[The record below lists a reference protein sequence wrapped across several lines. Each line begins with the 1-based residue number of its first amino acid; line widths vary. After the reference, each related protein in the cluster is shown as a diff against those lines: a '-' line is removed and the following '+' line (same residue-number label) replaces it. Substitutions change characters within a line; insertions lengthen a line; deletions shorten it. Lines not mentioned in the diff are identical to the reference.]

1 MPIKEKLSINNKL
14 SVTYLVEMKAFT
26 ACRHGQMKSPAE
38 LIFRF
43 CPTMPANKLIL
54 LPCSIYH
61 WRTMSCMFLSLP
73 IILWFLSIVIF
84 RFGHP
89 RENPLPTWQN
99 ELHSIVKIAIYDG
112 VQFEKS
118 LRSSILDGQM
128 VQQFGQMGSKKNFY
142 DFLKSKWLINS
153 ITEIVKI
160 RDNSKDL
167 NWYQYNI
174 VDIKRQAKVKLVK
187 WASPK
192 RSILRYK

>member
-1 MPIKEKLSINNKL
+1 
-14 SVTYLVEMKAFT
+14 
-26 ACRHGQMKSPAE
+26 
-38 LIFRF
+38 
-43 CPTMPANKLIL
+43 
-54 LPCSIYH
+54 
-61 WRTMSCMFLSLP
+61 
-73 IILWFLSIVIF
+73 
-84 RFGHP
+84 
-89 RENPLPTWQN
+89 
-99 ELHSIVKIAIYDG
+99 
-112 VQFEKS
+112 
-118 LRSSILDGQM
+118 M
-128 VQQFGQMGSKKNFY
+128 VQKFGRMVKWTKKNFY